1 MTFLS
6 ISLFIILL
14 TKAQTQIIIVLLV
27 GVWHG
32 SNIRDI
38 FNAYKDEEYLT
49 CVLQL
54 FSECM
59 SIYVTYLAFLLPM
72 EQQLPK

>member
-1 MTFLS
+1 MISLS

-14 TKAQTQIIIVLLV
+14 TKSQTQIIIVLLV

-38 FNAYKDEEYLT
+38 FMAYKEEEYLT
-49 CVLQL
+49 LL
-54 FSECM
+54 FQVFNEFM